1 MAKKQFKAESK
12 RLLDM
17 MINSIYTHKEIFLRE
32 LISNASDAID
42 KLYFR
47 SLTDDSVKLKK
58 KDFFIRL
65 AADKENRTLTVR
77 DNGIGMTKEELE
89 KNLGTIAK
97 SGSLDFKNENET
109 GGKVDVIGQFGVG
122 FYSAFM
128 VASRVTVRSRAFGAQ
143 EAWQWEST
151 GAEGYTIEPCDKEDV
166 GTEVILVVKENEGEE
181 HYDEFLDDW
190 RLAGIVKKYS
200 DYIRYP
206 IKMLREKSRA
216 IEGTD
221 KDEEGHYKAPEYETY
236 TEDETLNSMVPIWKR
251 DKKKVKDE
259 EYAQFYKDKFGDYS
273 DPARVIQSKTEG
285 TATFNALLFIPSRTP
300 YNYYTKEYEKGL
312 QLYSSGVLIMEKCAD
327 LLPDYFSFVKGLVDS
342 EDLSLNISREMLQ
355 HDSQLKLI
363 KTTLERKIKNELASW
378 LKNDREKYEEF
389 FKNFGLQ
396 LKMGC
401 YASYGMNKELL
412 QDLLLFHSAKENK
425 LVTLREYYEAMPEDQ
440 KYIYYAA
447 GESTDRLAKLP
458 AAERV
463 LDKGFDI
470 LYLTDDVDEFMLQM
484 LRSYGDKEKEKEF
497 RNISADDLGIETDAE
512 KEEVKAKNEENKE
525 LFEAM
530 KEALDGKVT
539 EVRLS
544 QRLKSHPVCLSSSGP
559 LSIEMEKVLNSM
571 PAQQEKVKS
580 EKVLEL
586 NGEHEVFA
594 ALKRLFEA
602 GDKEKLAAYSEI
614 LYDQALLIEGLAL
627 EDPVAYAN
635 NVCKLIPRTLLFLLC
650 LFRQSEAAP
659 AVSCYG
665 GRGFFRCAAAI
676 FHPCGPGY
684 SLCWCRKNPPAQ

>member
-17 MINSIYTHKEIFLRE
+17 MINSIYTNKEIFLRE

-363 KTTLERKIKNELASW
+363 KTTLERKIKNELAAW

-635 NVCKLIPRTLLFLLC
+635 NVCKLM
-650 LFRQSEAAP
+650 
-659 AVSCYG
+659 V
-665 GRGFFRCAAAI
+665 
-676 FHPCGPGY
+676 
-684 SLCWCRKNPPAQ
+684 

>member
-363 KTTLERKIKNELASW
+363 KTTLERKIKNELAAW

-586 NGEHEVFA
+586 HGEHEVFA

-635 NVCKLIPRTLLFLLC
+635 NVCKLM
-650 LFRQSEAAP
+650 
-659 AVSCYG
+659 V
-665 GRGFFRCAAAI
+665 
-676 FHPCGPGY
+676 
-684 SLCWCRKNPPAQ
+684 

>member
-259 EYAQFYKDKFGDYS
+259 EHAQFYKDKFGDYS

-363 KTTLERKIKNELASW
+363 KTTLERKIKNELAAW

-635 NVCKLIPRTLLFLLC
+635 NVCKLM
-650 LFRQSEAAP
+650 
-659 AVSCYG
+659 V
-665 GRGFFRCAAAI
+665 
-676 FHPCGPGY
+676 
-684 SLCWCRKNPPAQ
+684 

>member
-151 GAEGYTIEPCDKEDV
+151 GAEGYTIESCDKEDV

-251 DKKKVKDE
+251 DKKRVKDE

-363 KTTLERKIKNELASW
+363 KTTLERKIKNELAAW

-635 NVCKLIPRTLLFLLC
+635 NVCKLM
-650 LFRQSEAAP
+650 
-659 AVSCYG
+659 V
-665 GRGFFRCAAAI
+665 
-676 FHPCGPGY
+676 
-684 SLCWCRKNPPAQ
+684 

>member
-200 DYIRYP
+200 DYIRYH

-363 KTTLERKIKNELASW
+363 KTTLERKIKNELAAW

-389 FKNFGLQ
+389 FRNFGLQ

-635 NVCKLIPRTLLFLLC
+635 NVCKLM
-650 LFRQSEAAP
+650 
-659 AVSCYG
+659 V
-665 GRGFFRCAAAI
+665 
-676 FHPCGPGY
+676 
-684 SLCWCRKNPPAQ
+684 